1 MAQVRSKKYES
12 ASRTDTPQKKRAV
25 ASREDKAPPKAP
37 ALGAPAR
44 QNLKDRYHALL
55 EQQRDEQ
62 GWKKWLKAHGDD
74 DSWLQGHE
82 NFVREYAGRYSSIGK
97 LGVQQ
102 MRESLK
108 GVNDKGEKSNWTPDR
123 IALFADAVIARRTI
137 FDTAGSFEA
146 LRKLKSILAKGEGRS
161 TGALLDKLG
170 DYARAD
176 DNAANL
182 RQAAFD
188 IGGEDVLF
196 SRLLHFAST
205 LDAEE
210 MNRADNIK
218 ELKKLLREM
227 ESRKGST
234 KGAGGS
240 KRSSAPVFNTR
251 DLSRLYASME
261 QGTGHVLGAAAALSL
276 AVQDR
281 SSMSSSTA
289 TTPRKPADAPS
300 QADTA
305 SNSDAAISESDK
317 GKGGTPPG
325 NTPRRPLQ
333 RGSTRSR
340 TQEVTT
346 PAGGDSGLP
355 QVKVARQWPTQDV
368 LKAHIGKVTS
378 DANGYFTGLS
388 RQESAVLTRVSES
401 LLDRNHAFAIP
412 QFVPFASIDQQ
423 AERSLRSALEKMKS
437 VGEWPDKELGD
448 QVRSFLAE
456 VLDELTRRREASA
469 RLADKRTGD

>member
-12 ASRTDTPQKKRAV
+12 ASRTDTPQKKRPV
-25 ASREDKAPPKAP
+25 ASREDKPAPKAP

-62 GWKKWLKAHGDD
+62 GWKKWLKSHGDD
-74 DSWLQGHE
+74 DNWLQGHE

-108 GVNDKGEKSNWTPDR
+108 GVNDKGEKSNWSPER

-146 LRKLKSILAKGEGRS
+146 LRKLKSVLAKGEGRS
-161 TGALLDKLG
+161 TAALLDKLV

-188 IGGEDVLF
+188 IGREDILF
-196 SRLLHFAST
+196 SRLLHFAGT
-205 LDAEE
+205 LDAEDL
-210 MNRADNIK
+210 NRADSIK
-218 ELKKLLREM
+218 ELKKLLRDM

-251 DLSRLYASME
+251 DLSGLHASIA
-261 QGTGHVLGAAAALSL
+261 QGKGHGMSAAPALSL

-325 NTPRRPLQ
+325 NTARRPLQ

-340 TQEVTT
+340 KQEMTT
-346 PAGGDSGLP
+346 PAGGESGLP

-368 LKAHIGKVTS
+368 LKASIDKAAS
-378 DANGYFTGLS
+378 DASGYFTGLS
-388 RQESAVLTRVSES
+388 RGESAVLMRVSES
-401 LLDRNHAFAIP
+401 LSDRDFPFEIP
-412 QFVPFASIDQQ
+412 QFVTFASIDHQ
-423 AERSLRSALEKMKS
+423 AERGLRSALEKMKS
-437 VGEWPDKELGD
+437 DGDCPDKELGG
-448 QVRSFLAE
+448 QVRSFLVD
-456 VLDELTRRREASA
+456 VLEELTRRKAESA
-469 RLADKRTGD
+469 RLAAKRSGD